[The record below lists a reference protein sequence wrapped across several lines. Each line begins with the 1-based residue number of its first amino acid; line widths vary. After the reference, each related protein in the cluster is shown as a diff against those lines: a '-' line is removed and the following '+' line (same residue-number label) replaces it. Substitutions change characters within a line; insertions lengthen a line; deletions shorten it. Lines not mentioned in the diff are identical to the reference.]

1 MKNTLDGIYTWLDI
15 VEDENNE
22 LKDTTIET
30 LQNETQKRILKYED
44 II

>member
-22 LKDTTIET
+22 LEDTTET
-30 LQNETQKRILKYED
+30 VQNETQKRILKYED
-44 II
+44 IS